1 MTLKVKKLLNELVE
15 QGFFNDWK
23 ISANVIKKLAQR
35 GLTLKGRQIGE
46 VNTTLAKMCQDSS
59 TGLERDEIPKNERKN
74 KGKWKYKKVR

>member
-1 MTLKVKKLLNELVE
+1 MKVKTLLNELVE

-23 ISANVIKKLAQR
+23 TSVDVVRKFTQR

-46 VNTTLAKMCQDSS
+46 VNSTLAKMCQDSH
-59 TGLERDEIPKNERKN
+59 TGLERDELSKNEMKN